1 MSDRLPITHVAIR
14 FQPPG
19 SESKQVYSLPAPNR
33 HHDVIRL
40 IAEQT
45 GVSYVNTHGEDQGFL
60 DSSGRYLNRRQALL
74 NARLHN
80 QIKGAIIHNELYSE
94 NLW

>member
-1 MSDRLPITHVAIR
+1 MIERLPITHVAIR
-14 FQPPG
+14 FQ
-19 SESKQVYSLPAPNR
+19 EKIYSLPEPNR

-45 GVSYVNTHGEDQGFL
+45 GVSYVDSKGEDQGFL
-60 DSSGRYLNRRQALL
+60 DSSGRYLNRKQALL

-80 QIKGAIIHNELYSE
+80 QIKGTIIQNQLYSE